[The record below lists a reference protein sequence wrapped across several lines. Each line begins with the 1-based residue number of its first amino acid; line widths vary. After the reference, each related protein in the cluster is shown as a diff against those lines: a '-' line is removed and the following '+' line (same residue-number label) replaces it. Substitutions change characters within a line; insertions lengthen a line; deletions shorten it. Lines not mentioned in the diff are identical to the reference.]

1 MFFSI
6 SWLFPPEPV
15 CNGSGVVTGGACS
28 LEDLGYIR
36 KESKNDTDFSK
47 QKKTYYRNLLPLST
61 NSSSLNYSLCE
72 IGGCQ

>member
-6 SWLFPPEPV
+6 SWLFPPEPH

-28 LEDLGYIR
+28 LEDLGYI
-36 KESKNDTDFSK
+36 KDKTQNDTKFN
-47 QKKTYYRNLLPLST
+47 QEKKSYKEFLPLST